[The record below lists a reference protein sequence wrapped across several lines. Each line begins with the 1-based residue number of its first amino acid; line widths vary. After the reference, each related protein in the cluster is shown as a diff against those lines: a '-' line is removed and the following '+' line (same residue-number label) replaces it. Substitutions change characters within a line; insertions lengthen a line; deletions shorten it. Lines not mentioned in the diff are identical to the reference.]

1 MIDLNNQF
9 YNGPP
14 LSFAIGTATS
24 RPGERL
30 EEVVKRADELMYKS
44 KHAYYASRAHD

>member
-9 YNGPP
+9 YSGPP

-24 RPGERL
+24 RAGERL
-30 EEVVKRADELMYKS
+30 EDVVKRADELMYKA
-44 KHAYYASRAHD
+44 KHAYYAARMHA